1 MGCPKIPQ
9 AREGLENGCKMGKAR
24 KPRDLHVKIY
34 WTSLGQG
41 TSQKQIKT
49 FSTLAFA
56 KVGQKTNLPSPITWH
71 QLGCGPK
78 LGWQRCRGHQG
89 APCPPLPCSKIPS
102 THQVMA
108 GLALFHVFHPS
119 PLWRPFSHVFNSGGL
134 STWSTGMGPSPIDW
148 EGSN

>member
-56 KVGQKTNLPSPITWH
+56 KVGGKCQLAKPHNL
-71 QLGCGPK
+71 
-78 LGWQRCRGHQG
+78 
-89 APCPPLPCSKIPS
+89 APARLW
-102 THQVMA
+102 TQVGVA
-108 GLALFHVFHPS
+108 AL
-119 PLWRPFSHVFNSGGL
+119 
-134 STWSTGMGPSPIDW
+134 
-148 EGSN
+148 